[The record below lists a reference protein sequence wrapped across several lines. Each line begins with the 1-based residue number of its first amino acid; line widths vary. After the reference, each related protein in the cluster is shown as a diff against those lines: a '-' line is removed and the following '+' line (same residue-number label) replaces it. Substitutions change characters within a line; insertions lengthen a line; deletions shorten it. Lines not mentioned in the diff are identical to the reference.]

1 MTLSSLSST
10 QRTAPQEDFDTD
22 KVRTLIAEYLGV
34 DVRRVTDE
42 AHFREELGAGWL
54 DRLELMILIEDEF
67 AGVEITD
74 NDADQFKVVGDL
86 IRHIETTNNE
96 QRAVKSPRNA
106 GPVLPESCLP
116 VGDADRQPSA
126 GKCVECSRSAGP
138 SRSWS
143 AQQ

>member
-42 AHFREELGAGWL
+42 AHFSNELGADWL

-74 NDADQFKVVGDL
+74 NDADQLEVVGDL
-86 IRHIETTNNE
+86 IRHIEITNNE
-96 QRAVKSPRNA
+96 QRAVKSRGQYLA
-106 GPVLPESCLP
+106 
-116 VGDADRQPSA
+116 R
-126 GKCVECSRSAGP
+126 KCCQEVTWIDNKRGRMRSVVKIGT
-138 SRSWS
+138 RTLYGVR
-143 AQQ
+143 